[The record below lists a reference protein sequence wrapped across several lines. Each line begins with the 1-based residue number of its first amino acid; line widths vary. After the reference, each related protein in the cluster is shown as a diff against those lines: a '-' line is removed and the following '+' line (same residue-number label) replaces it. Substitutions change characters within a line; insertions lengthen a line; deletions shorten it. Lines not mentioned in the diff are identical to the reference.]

1 MSSES
6 KPVIGSLPGIS
17 SSWKPPATAAGT
29 STVGQLLNFWQY
41 LSREKEIPMSEREIG
56 ARRERESAQEEEKEK
71 EEQSRLEIENVKL
84 KDELK
89 NLRREYDNLTE
100 NNTRLEEEKKV
111 LERRSEERYKKINEE
126 LLKEQE
132 EKCKL
137 IEKLKSKKNEAAIK
151 LEASEKRF
159 RLLEER
165 YSRLEKYVEVKEG
178 KMAEN
183 RYGDWIADNGAHPAS
198 TPDAMGSSRTKMKDA
213 SSSIVASPVVVLSDS
228 DEERPVDEGASP
240 ANLCGSEVLGET
252 EKSSSTRKSQE
263 KKEKRVVKR
272 KRSLRKSHD
281 GGVSPRK
288 KMYLHDLQDRRVSSR
303 SSSRG
308 DGSKVGAVA
317 PSKGGSSVDSEDSDT
332 YLESQKVR
340 GGPWLL
346 EPDMCLAFEDDPELC
361 MDAVCALY
369 RLQLSRPLSSKRL
382 DKELDIV
389 RVAKYLIHD
398 HPENKLKRSV
408 AEVSKDVIVECKRL
422 ALHHSGE
429 LFRVYCS
436 GKDPFFCYNA
446 IFSKF

>member
-41 LSREKEIPMSEREIG
+41 
-56 ARRERESAQEEEKEK
+56 
-71 EEQSRLEIENVKL
+71 
-84 KDELK
+84 
-89 NLRREYDNLTE
+89 
-100 NNTRLEEEKKV
+100 
-111 LERRSEERYKKINEE
+111 KKINEE

-137 IEKLKSKKNEAAIK
+137 IEKLKSEKNEGAIK

-165 YSRLEKYVEVKEG
+165 FSRLEKYVEVKEG

-183 RYGDWIADNGAHPAS
+183 RYGDWIADNGGHPAS

-213 SSSIVASPVVVLSDS
+213 SSSIIVASPVVVLSDS
-228 DEERPVDEGASP
+228 DEERPVDEGASL
-240 ANLCGSEVLGET
+240 ANLCGSEGLGQT
-252 EKSSSTRKSQE
+252 EKSSSTHKSQE
-263 KKEKRVVKR
+263 KKEKRAVKR

-332 YLESQKVR
+332 YLESQKAR

-369 RLQLSRPLSSKRL
+369 RLQLSLPLSLKRL

-389 RVAKYLIHD
+389 RYTTITLFQVAKYLIHD

-436 GKDPFFCYNA
+436 GQSQHQDGVCLTFDAP
-446 IFSKF
+446 